1 MPVGGSQPPS
11 PPPWPLLGPWAV
23 EGQVGLLGMTPCAHP
38 LQLTYLPQPWG
49 NCRTESGLREP
60 ELQGYSAYSVSAC
73 RLRCEKEAVLQRC
86 HCRMVHMPGGHP
98 TLPPA
103 LRAARPGRRTSRGRT
118 LLMCTSKCMCTTTC
132 VRVYTHVSVCVCVW
146 DFLKEIYLFL

>member
-1 MPVGGSQPPS
+1 
-11 PPPWPLLGPWAV
+11 
-23 EGQVGLLGMTPCAHP
+23 MTPYAPP

-49 NCRTESGLREP
+49 NCRAESRLREP

-98 TLPPA
+98 PLPPA
-103 LRAARPGRRTSRGRT
+103 LRAALPGSRTSRGGT
-118 LLMCTSKCMCTTTC
+118 LCPRTSKRVCTTAC
-132 VRVYTHVSVCVCVW
+132 MRVYRPVSARVCVW
-146 DFLKEIYLFL
+146 DF

>member
-1 MPVGGSQPPS
+1 M
-11 PPPWPLLGPWAV
+11 
-23 EGQVGLLGMTPCAHP
+23 GLLGMTALCPP

-49 NCRTESGLREP
+49 NCRAESGLGEP

-98 TLPPA
+98 TL
-103 LRAARPGRRTSRGRT
+103 GSRTRGRA
-118 LLMCTSKCMCTTTC
+118 LLMCTSRCMYTTC
-132 VRVYTHVSVCVCVW
+132 VRVYTNVSVHVLGILHMFHTCTWNAHMHVNM
-146 DFLKEIYLFL
+146 YLCIRVLVYTVLWT

>member
-1 MPVGGSQPPS
+1 M
-11 PPPWPLLGPWAV
+11 
-23 EGQVGLLGMTPCAHP
+23 GLLGMTPSCPP

-49 NCRTESGLREP
+49 NCRAESGLREP

-98 TLPPA
+98 APRQHSMPPCQA
-103 LRAARPGRRTSRGRT
+103 PEPPGQSTAHVHGQAHVYRCSVHVSTPVSVWELMRVFSRVWNAH
-118 LLMCTSKCMCTTTC
+118 MC
-132 VRVYTHVSVCVCVW
+132 VRNMYLCMHVLMTLHLWGLCAW
-146 DFLKEIYLFL
+146 A